1 MVTGNVKS
9 TWEIAGRLSGSF
21 TDSTKKAQ
29 TQLGALRRE
38 YRANEGELKRLEGVM
53 RRSAAGTDAYA
64 NASKRIPGLKDEL
77 NSQAVAITDLQR
89 ETLGNARSQS
99 QLASATG
106 RAGSALRALS
116 GFGIAAGTGV
126 GIAGVA
132 VAGLVSSLNS
142 AGREA
147 QQLQTLSVRG
157 IDTDSYQRAASVMGV
172 LTGNTE
178 ASRAAMRSAADS
190 ALTIAGRLKEDPGSI
205 STTEHRAAPILGFDN
220 VADFADSRQDV
231 EGMMQTIRQ
240 EWARA
245 DEDGRLSMRWAA
257 GQLGIQESMIDAIA
271 EQNRV
276 LERQAFLQA
285 EIAAGRGGQA
295 AVDEKKRL
303 DAQIGRINS
312 GLGVMTPAEIAK
324 AERYDESMQ
333 ILNQVKQDIR
343 TDAAIAAV
351 DAVDFV
357 RNPARAYREG
367 RGREG
372 KQSPLQELGG
382 VSQQGAQDAY
392 RAAGDA
398 QLGRVPGFAQGGVV
412 PGPTGRPQLAMVHG
426 GERVLTG
433 RDNADLR
440 THLERIASSLG
451 VGRQADRSTQHFDQR
466 QSTDRSDRR
475 SAGPITINN
484 YMTIEA
490 KMETVAQEA
499 IDAINGVLA
508 RQFSW

>member
-1 MVTGNVKS
+1 M
-9 TWEIAGRLSGSF
+9 
-21 TDSTKKAQ
+21 
-29 TQLGALRRE
+29 
-38 YRANEGELKRLEGVM
+38 
-53 RRSAAGTDAYA
+53 
-64 NASKRIPGLKDEL
+64 
-77 NSQAVAITDLQR
+77 
-89 ETLGNARSQS
+89 
-99 QLASATG
+99 
-106 RAGSALRALS
+106 
-116 GFGIAAGTGV
+116 
-126 GIAGVA
+126 
-132 VAGLVSSLNS
+132 
-142 AGREA
+142 
-147 QQLQTLSVRG
+147 SVRG
-157 IDTDSYQRAASVMGV
+157 IDTDSYQRAASLMGV

-190 ALTIAGRLKEDPGSI
+190 ALSIAGRLKEDPGSI

-231 EGMMQTIRQ
+231 EGMMKTIRQ

-285 EIAAGRGGQA
+285 EISAGRGGQA

-303 DAQIGRINS
+303 DAQIARINS
-312 GLGVMTPAEIAK
+312 GLGVMSPAEIAK
-324 AERYDESMQ
+324 AERYDESTE
-333 ILNQVKQDIR
+333 ILKQFKKDVGVN
-343 TDAAIAAV
+343 AAIAAV

-382 VSQQGAQDAY
+382 VSQLGAQDAY

-426 GERVLTG
+426 GERVMTPQQQQQQPQPQ
-433 RDNADLR
+433 
-440 THLERIASSLG
+440 S
-451 VGRQADRSTQHFDQR
+451 VDRS
-466 QSTDRSDRR
+466 QSRIIQVT
-475 SAGPITINN
+475 N
-484 YMTIEA
+484 YFQIDGTRN
-490 KMETVAQEA
+490 EA
-499 IDAINGVLA
+499 IAEDVASTLQTMLA
-508 RQFSW
+508 RQFTW